1 MQALFGVGQAL
12 LALIG
17 YYVADW
23 RYISM
28 ILAIPTATGFFIP
41 CILDESSRWLISKKR
56 INEADTVLHKIAAQ
70 NGNRFQGTVISK
82 LAYKTC
88 MMRMIDDHLKDL
100 HIIRSRKKVVMK
112 TENKLKT
119 PV

>member
-1 MQALFGVGQAL
+1 MSLFQALFGVGQAL

-41 CILDESSRWLISKKR
+41 CILDESARWLISKKR
-56 INEADTVLHKIAAQ
+56 INEADAVLHKIANQ
-70 NGNRFQGTVISK
+70 NGNRFQGIDHFIINTV
-82 LAYKTC
+82 
-88 MMRMIDDHLKDL
+88 DL
-100 HIIRSRKKVVMK
+100 HLFLLS
-112 TENKLKT
+112 ES
-119 PV
+119 

>member
-1 MQALFGVGQAL
+1 MSLFQALFGVGQAL

-41 CILDESSRWLISKKR
+41 CILDESARWLISKKR
-56 INEADTVLHKIAAQ
+56 INEADTVLHKIANQ
-70 NGNRFQGTVISK
+70 NGNRFQGNDHFEIYFNKTFSKNCFPPNLWTV
-82 LAYKTC
+82 C
-88 MMRMIDDHLKDL
+88 
-100 HIIRSRKKVVMK
+100 
-112 TENKLKT
+112 
-119 PV
+119 

>member
-1 MQALFGVGQAL
+1 MSLFQALFGVGQAL

-41 CILDESSRWLISKKR
+41 CILDESARWLISKKR
-56 INEADTVLHKIAAQ
+56 INEADTVLHKIANQ
-70 NGNRFQGTVISK
+70 NGNRFQGNDHFTIYFNKTFAKNCFPPNHWTV
-82 LAYKTC
+82 C
-88 MMRMIDDHLKDL
+88 
-100 HIIRSRKKVVMK
+100 
-112 TENKLKT
+112 
-119 PV
+119 